1 MTSIS
6 IKSKNTVT
14 KTAITGSHFSA
25 NGFIIAVLF
34 EKNKT
39 FIMKYDATNYLMT
52 KFFYRNNHL
61 CFQILLVSNSTNET
75 PSNGRNEKHV
85 TLGEF
90 TNYADY
96 RKDFFSFQQKLEQNL
111 PITPIVTKMLEKQN
125 FATSLVA

>member
-1 MTSIS
+1 MR
-6 IKSKNTVT
+6 
-14 KTAITGSHFSA
+14 
-25 NGFIIAVLF
+25 
-34 EKNKT
+34 
-39 FIMKYDATNYLMT
+39 YDATNYLMT

-61 CFQILLVSNSTNET
+61 CFQILLVSNSNNET
-75 PSNGRNEKHV
+75 SSNGKNEKHI

-90 TNYADY
+90 TNYTDY